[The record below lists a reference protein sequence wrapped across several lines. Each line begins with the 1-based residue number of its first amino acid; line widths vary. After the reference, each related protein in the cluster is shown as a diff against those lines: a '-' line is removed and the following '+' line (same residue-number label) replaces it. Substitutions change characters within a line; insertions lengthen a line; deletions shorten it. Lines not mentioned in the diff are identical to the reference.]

1 MKELLEAELGN
12 PPLHLDLP
20 KIRKHFS
27 QRKGPAQEVM
37 NPAEVELNEPLT
49 KTARDAAVLILL
61 TPEADG
67 LHITM
72 TKRTDHLAKH
82 PGQISFP
89 GGSRD
94 PEDTDD
100 ASTALREALEEVE
113 LDTKCVEI
121 LGLLGCYYT
130 VTGFRVTPVVGTT
143 TMHHR
148 ELDLSPD
155 PHEVAEILSVPLA
168 HLMTPSRYSVHESRY
183 AGYLRYYY
191 SVPWAGRNI
200 WGATA
205 GMLMGMYREFAGERQ
220 HPR

>member
-1 MKELLEAELGN
+1 MKALLEAELHK

-20 KIRKHFS
+20 RIRKHFAARS
-27 QRKGPAQEVM
+27 GPAQIVM
-37 NPAEVELNEPLT
+37 YPAEVELNEPLT

-61 TPEADG
+61 TPEPDG
-67 LHITM
+67 LHVTM

-94 PEDTDD
+94 PEDADD
-100 ASTALREALEEVE
+100 TGTALREAQEEVE
-113 LDTKCVEI
+113 LDSKCVEI
-121 LGLLGCYYT
+121 LGPLGCYYT
-130 VTGFRVTPVVGTT
+130 VTGFRVTPIVGISAL
-143 TMHHR
+143 HHR

-155 PHEVAEILSVPLA
+155 PHEVAEILSVPLV
-168 HLMTPSRYSVHESRY
+168 HLMTPSRYSVHASRY

-205 GMLMGMYREFAGERQ
+205 GMLMGMYREFSEARP
-220 HPR
+220 HL